1 MHINQGLVGLIA
13 AQARPVA
20 LADAQSHPNFAY
32 FPETGEEVYQSLMG
46 VPIMRG
52 GRVLG
57 VLVVQNRTQRNYTE
71 EEVEALETVA
81 MVLAEMLT
89 GDSLLDATVAAGGPG
104 GTLPSRLRG
113 TVLTEGIAIGRP
125 DEGRVGEQG
134 VLTRR

>member
-1 MHINQGLVGLIA
+1 
-13 AQARPVA
+13 
-20 LADAQSHPNFAY
+20 
-32 FPETGEEVYQSLMG
+32 MG

-104 GTLPSRLRG
+104 GTLPSRLSG
-113 TVLTEGIAIGRP
+113 MVLNEGIAIGTAVPHRRGIVITQVVAEDP
-125 DEGRVGEQG
+125 EAELDRKSVGEG
-134 VLTRR
+134 KSVSVRVVLGGGRSIKKKKNKSK